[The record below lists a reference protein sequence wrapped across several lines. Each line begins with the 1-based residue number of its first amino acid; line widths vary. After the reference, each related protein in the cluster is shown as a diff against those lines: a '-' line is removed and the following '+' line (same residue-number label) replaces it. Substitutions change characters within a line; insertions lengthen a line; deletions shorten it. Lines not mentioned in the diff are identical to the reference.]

1 LLSNIYKQDGEPL
14 QMESTRLTNVMLILT
29 YMMVGINGLNAVV
42 TF

>member
-1 LLSNIYKQDGEPL
+1 
-14 QMESTRLTNVMLILT
+14 MESTRLTNVMLILT